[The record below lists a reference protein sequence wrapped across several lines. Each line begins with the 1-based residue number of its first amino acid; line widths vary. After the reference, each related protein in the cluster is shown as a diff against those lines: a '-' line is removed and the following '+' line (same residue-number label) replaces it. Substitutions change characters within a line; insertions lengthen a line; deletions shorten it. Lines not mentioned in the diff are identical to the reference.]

1 MRLSKIRRVLE
12 NIKCENCDND
22 YNFDIKIIDDVIMI
36 KCERCSH
43 WKHFDSDGNDITP
56 KVNDEVVIFDCYG
69 EKNAIGKI
77 IDDSNLNQL
86 KIQSGVATFFESPFG
101 IKKYEPK
108 FDWVIFEGGNWYYS
122 DKFENRRNCEDFAD
136 AKIFKNITKDEMYKI
151 GEELFKGCRCIW
163 IVLEYERALR
173 EYEARVYVTI
183 AGIKYKWGRFTDIQ
197 EALRM
202 AQEGY
207 KVAYNYNDKYE
218 FILDGKIGSL
228 DPDIIIN
235 AKWRII
241 LDNE

>member
-1 MRLSKIRRVLE
+1 MKLYNIRKVLE
-12 NIKCENCDND
+12 KIKCENCDND

-36 KCERCSH
+36 KCERCKH

-56 KVNDEVVIFDCYG
+56 KVGDKVLIFDRCG
-69 EKNAIGKI
+69 ETNKKGTL
-77 IDDSNLNQL
+77 IDNSKLDQL
-86 KIQSGVATFFESPFG
+86 KIESGISTFFESPFG
-101 IKKYEPK
+101 LKKYEPK

-122 DKFENRRNCEDFAD
+122 DKFGNRNNCEDIAD
-136 AKIFKNITKDEMYKI
+136 AKVFENITKDEMYKI
-151 GEELFKGCRCIW
+151 GKELFKNCRCIW
-163 IVLEYERALR
+163 LVLEYERALK

-183 AGIKYKWGRFTDIQ
+183 SGIKYKWGSFIDIR

-202 AQEGY
+202 AREGH
-207 KVAYNYNDKYE
+207 KVAYTYNDKYE

-235 AKWRII
+235 AKWRTI